1 MLCGIQMAKTT
12 VVPEGPLGRCDA
24 EECDQMVELTAAEVR
39 AGLDHPIVDGDGH
52 WVEYH
57 PVMIEALHDIGGDL
71 AAEGYARFGKMIGS
85 NVSLSTAERRARNMG
100 HEAWWSAPTANTLDR
115 ATSMMPSLLNERL
128 DEFGIDFTVLYP
140 TQGLGIV
147 TVPDEDMRRVA
158 CRAYNTFTS
167 EYFAQYSNR
176 MTPAAVIPMFTP
188 EEAIDEIEHAVGDL
202 GMKATMFG
210 SMIPRQLPHLVERGS
225 DAVDETAWLD
235 VLGLDAL
242 HDYDP
247 VWQRCLDL
255 GVSPSF
261 HANGRGLGF
270 GLRASPSNF
279 VYNHVGHFAAADEAV
294 CKALFLGGVTRRF
307 PGLQFAFL
315 EGGVGWAC
323 QLFHDLVEHWEVR
336 NPDALEAVN
345 PANLDYA
352 LLDELARAHGTEI
365 MQRAVARRLTRP
377 ANPAEGLLAGRPAP
391 DDFAACRIEQ
401 GSDFLDLFV
410 EPFWFGCEAED
421 RLAAWAFK
429 AEHNAFGAKLKAAL
443 GSDIGH
449 FDVKDMSR
457 VLVEAH
463 ELVDDGLMTGDDFRD
478 FAFANTVRFF
488 GGQNP
493 AFFDGT
499 SVETAAADILI
510 DPES

>member
-1 MLCGIQMAKTT
+1 MSEKTS
-12 VVPEGPLGRCDA
+12 A
-24 EECDQMVELTAAEVR
+24 QVR
-39 AGLDHPIVDGDGH
+39 SGLDHPIVDGDGH

-57 PVMIEALHDIGGDL
+57 PVMMEALHDIGGEL
-71 AAEGYARFGKMIGS
+71 AAQGYARFGQMIGS
-85 NVSLSTAERRARNMG
+85 NVSLTTAERRAANKG
-100 HEAWWSAPTANTLDR
+100 HEAWWSVPTANTLDR
-115 ATSMMPSLLNERL
+115 ATSMMPNLLNERL
-128 DEFGIDFTVLYP
+128 EEFGIDFTVLYP

-147 TVPDEDMRRVA
+147 MVPDEDMRRAA
-158 CRAYNTFTS
+158 CRAYNTFAA
-167 EYFAQYSNR
+167 EYFASYSDR

-188 EEAIDEIEHAVGDL
+188 EEAIDELDHAIGEL
-202 GMKATMFG
+202 GMKVTMFG
-210 SMIPRQLPHLVERGS
+210 SMIPRPIPALVERGS

-235 VLGLDAL
+235 VLGLDSGY
-242 HDYDP
+242 DYDP
-247 VWQRCLDL
+247 VWQRCVEL

-261 HANGRGLGF
+261 HASGRGLGF

-294 CKALFLGGVTRRF
+294 CKALVLGGVTRRF

-323 QLFHDLVEHWEVR
+323 QLLHDLVEHWEVR
-336 NPDALEAVN
+336 NPEALDAVN

-352 LLDELARAHGTEI
+352 KLDELARRHGTDA
-365 MQRAVARRLTRP
+365 MQRAVARRLTKP
-377 ANPAEGLLAGRPAP
+377 ANPNEGLVAGRPAP
-391 DDFAACRIEQ
+391 DDFGACQIEAAT
-401 GSDFLDLFV
+401 DFIDLFV

-429 AEHNAFGAKLKAAL
+429 AEHNAFGAKLKATL

-449 FDVKDMSR
+449 FDVRDMSK

-463 ELVDDGLMTGDDFRD
+463 DLVDDGLMTSDDFRD
-478 FAFANTVRFF
+478 FTFTNSVKFF

-493 AFFDGT
+493 RFFEGT
-499 SVETAAADILI
+499 AVEREAAEVLGQ
-510 DPES
+510 PST